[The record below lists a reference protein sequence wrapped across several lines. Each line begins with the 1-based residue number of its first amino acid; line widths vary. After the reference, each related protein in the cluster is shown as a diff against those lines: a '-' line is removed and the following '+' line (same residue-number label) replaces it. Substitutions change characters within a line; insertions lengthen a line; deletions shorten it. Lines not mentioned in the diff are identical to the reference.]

1 MAQGRRVR
9 RVVRRIDVVSVLKVS
24 SLLLVTFTLVLLVAG
39 VILWFAGTVL
49 GAVDGVERFMSVLGF
64 DDFQF
69 VGPQLLRG
77 FVAAGLVVVLA
88 GTGFCVFVATVYN
101 LIADVVGGIQFI
113 VLEED
118 TRRPAPARA
127 PAPPVEPPAVQSAG
141 EAAADDGYPDPAVR
155 RARGYSSAG

>member
-1 MAQGRRVR
+1 MR

-24 SLLLVTFTLVLLVAG
+24 SLLFVTFTLVLLVAG

-49 GAVDGVERFMSVLGF
+49 GF
-64 DDFQF
+64 DDFRF

-77 FVAAGLVVVLA
+77 FVAAGLVLVLV

-101 LIADVVGGIQFI
+101 LIADVVGGVQFV

-118 TRRPAPARA
+118 TRPRPAASTSTSKASTSSTEAPTGTPSLPRPAA
-127 PAPPVEPPAVQSAG
+127 EVSAT
-141 EAAADDGYPDPAVR
+141 DGYPDPAAQ

>member
-1 MAQGRRVR
+1 M
-9 RVVRRIDVVSVLKVS
+9 SVLKVS
-24 SLLLVTFTLVLLVAG
+24 SLLFLTFTLVLLVAG

-64 DDFQF
+64 DSFRF

-101 LIADVVGGIQFI
+101 LIADVVGGIQFV

-118 TRRPAPARA
+118 TRRRPAPVAT
-127 PAPPVEPPAVQSAG
+127 PVERPADGPADRPAG
-141 EAAADDGYPDPAVR
+141 TSPADGYPDPAVR

>member
-1 MAQGRRVR
+1 M
-9 RVVRRIDVVSVLKVS
+9 SVLKVS
-24 SLLLVTFTLVLLVAG
+24 SLLFVTFTLVLLVAG

-64 DDFQF
+64 DDFRF

-77 FVAAGLVVVLA
+77 FVAAGLVLVLA
-88 GTGFCVFVATVYN
+88 GTGSCVFVATVYN

-118 TRRPAPARA
+118 TRRRPAAAPA
-127 PAPPVEPPAVQSAG
+127 VPPAERPADG
-141 EAAADDGYPDPAVR
+141 PAEASADDGYPDPAVR